1 MNPTNATIH
10 RSCIL
15 AILLCVISRAAL
27 AQVSWTSKAYSYVEQ
42 DSLPQAEECFKQAIK
57 SASTDK
63 QRAMLLT
70 NLGAT
75 QRRRGKIH
83 EAIDSYTAALIHLPM
98 DESILINRATAYMA
112 LGNDNKAYT
121 DLCNVLDKKADHA
134 EALYYRAFIYTNRR
148 EYASARTDYKRLLA
162 IDPNHENGLLGL
174 ALLEQL
180 EGRLQTA
187 EQQLS
192 QLINRYPGNAI
203 YWQARANVLIE
214 QALYDLAL
222 LDLETAISLQP
233 TDANLYITRAE
244 LYLKLKRHSAAKK
257 DLDAAV
263 ALGTPSLSLSEL
275 YKQCK

>member
-1 MNPTNATIH
+1 MKKNSTTKHRLRFLTI
-10 RSCIL
+10 L
-15 AILLCVISRAAL
+15 FCVISRASL
-27 AQVSWTSKAYSYVEQ
+27 AQVSWTNRAYSYMEQ

-57 SASTDK
+57 SASTDE
-63 QRAMLLT
+63 QRGMLLT

-83 EAIDSYTAALIHLPM
+83 EAIDSYTAALVYLPM
-98 DESILINRATAYMA
+98 NEAVLINRATAYMA
-112 LGNDNKAYT
+112 LGNDIKAYT
-121 DLCNVLDKKADHA
+121 DLCNILDKKADHT

-148 EYASARTDYKRLLA
+148 EYTSARTDYKRLLT

-180 EGRLQTA
+180 EGRPQAA

-192 QLINRYPGNAI
+192 QLINRYPDSAI

-222 LDLETAISLQP
+222 LDLETAITLQP

-244 LYLKLKRHSAAKK
+244 LYLRLKRSTAAKK
-257 DLDAAV
+257 DLDTAV
-263 ALGTPSLSLSEL
+263 ALGTPSMSLSEL